1 MAAISRRRDGA
12 ADYTWPGYVDALTTL
27 LMVLIFLLSIF
38 SVAQFTLSSV
48 LSSRETAIDT
58 LNKQIGD
65 LAVQLSLEK
74 RSADD
79 LQKDV
84 ARLTLLSRQLQA
96 ERERLTVDLLGSR
109 RSAEELRAERDR
121 LSTDLA
127 GSRRSAEDLRTER
140 DRVTTD
146 LAAQRKSAEELKAD
160 RERLGTDLA
169 AQRKSAEE
177 LKADRD
183 RLGTDLAAQRRT
195 VDAVT
200 AERDR
205 LSVLLRDATREIETR
220 TADMQKEVE
229 RQRLEL
235 TRLAAA
241 LAAANNEK
249 GRLFTDLTEE
259 QKQTAEQKAAQ
270 IRLTAELG
278 ALKDELARLGAALD
292 AADAKAKEQQAQIMD
307 LGTRLNRALAS
318 KVEELARYRSEFF
331 GKLRDALSGQRDVQI
346 VGDRF
351 VFQSEVLFPSG
362 SAQLQ
367 KSGEAQLASVAQRLV
382 EIARSIPKDIQWVL
396 QVDGHTDNKPIA
408 TREFPTNWELSVA
421 RAIAV
426 VKFLNAQGIPNEN
439 LVAAGYGEYQPLVT
453 TGDTARN
460 RRIELKLTN
469 R

>member
-1 MAAISRRRDGA
+1 MAAISRRRDGT
-12 ADYTWPGYVDALTTL
+12 DYTWPGYVDALTTL

-58 LNKQIGD
+58 LNRQVGE
-65 LAVQLSLEK
+65 LASQLSLEK

-96 ERERLTVDLLGSR
+96 ERERLTADVNS
-109 RSAEELRAERDR
+109 SKAERDR
-121 LSTDLA
+121 L
-127 GSRRSAEDLRTER
+127 
-140 DRVTTD
+140 
-146 LAAQRKSAEELKAD
+146 AAMLK
-160 RERLGTDLA
+160 
-169 AQRKSAEE
+169 
-177 LKADRD
+177 
-183 RLGTDLAAQRRT
+183 
-195 VDAVT
+195 
-200 AERDR
+200 
-205 LSVLLRDATREIETR
+205 DATREVESKAA
-220 TADMQKEVE
+220 TAAEQDKEIE

-249 GRLFTDLTEE
+249 GKLFADLSEE
-259 QKQTAEQKAAQ
+259 QKQTAEQKAAAV
-270 IRLTAELG
+270 RLTAELK
-278 ALKDELARLGAALD
+278 ALKDELVRLNAALE
-292 AADAKAKEQQAQIMD
+292 AADVKAKEQNAQIVD
-307 LGTRLNRALAS
+307 LGQKLNRALAS

-331 GKLRDALSGQRDVQI
+331 GKLREALAGQRDVQI

-367 KSGEAQLASVAQRLV
+367 PAGEKQLASVAQRLI
-382 EIARSIPKDIQWVL
+382 EISSKIPKEINWVL
-396 QVDGHTDNKPIA
+396 QVDGHTDNKPINTA
-408 TREFPTNWELSVA
+408 AFPSNWELSTT

-426 VKFLNAQGIPNEN
+426 VKFLNAQGIPNDR
-439 LVAAGYGEYQPLVT
+439 LAAAGYGEYQPLSMM
-453 TGDTARN
+453 DTARN